1 MKSKKQTLKL
11 LFVDMYEVNTASL
24 NGALGKLPIMVIHQE
39 NRKDP
44 FLLDTGIEVKE
55 TK

>member
-1 MKSKKQTLKL
+1 MKKQTLKL
-11 LFVDMYEVNTASL
+11 LFVDNYEVNTDSL
-24 NGALGKLPIMVIHQE
+24 SKAIGKLPIMIIHQD